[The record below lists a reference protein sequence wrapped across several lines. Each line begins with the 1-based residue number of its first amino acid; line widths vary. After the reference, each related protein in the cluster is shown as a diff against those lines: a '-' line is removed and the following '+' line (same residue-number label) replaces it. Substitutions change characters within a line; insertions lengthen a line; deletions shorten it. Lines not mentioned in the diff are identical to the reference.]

1 MSENNNFINPKYI
14 LFIAGEKDTSIITL
28 EVVGT

>member
-1 MSENNNFINPKYI
+1 MSENNFINPKYI
-14 LFIAGEKDTSIITL
+14 LFIAGEKDTPIIIL